1 MADTSGQALI
11 RGINLDK
18 KARNYQNEESIF
30 YKEVNVQKSSSR
42 EIRYY
47 QRTSGYLSATSPAS
61 IVIAEGATPFVLET
75 SWTRNTS
82 YTKKYSLDS
91 PMITVEDEKDSE
103 VKVFMDNLEEITGA
117 VVNQRDSDI
126 WDIATESQS
135 ASNINS
141 VTTTAAWDAAS
152 GQDPMEDVAEAIQKI
167 REQTKRK
174 VISPKLYVSAKG
186 EKDLKVW
193 ITSIKGSS
201 WSELS
206 SKMVVD
212 GVLTRFGGCTV
223 VVSENVTADYALVGE
238 LKKSTEYFEFF
249 ALTTAIITEQLVG
262 RKLRVMTNGI
272 AVLTRPKFNTLI
284 DNTEL

>member
-30 YKEVNVQKSSSR
+30 YKEVNVQKTSSR

-47 QRTSGYLSATSPAS
+47 QRTSGYLTATSPAS
-61 IVIAEGATPFVLET
+61 IVVAEGSTPFVLET

-117 VVNQRDSDI
+117 VVNKRDSDI
-126 WDIATESQS
+126 WDIATENQS

-141 VTTTAAWDAAS
+141 VTSTAAWDAAS
-152 GQDPMEDVAEAIQKI
+152 GQDPNEDVSEAIQKI

-174 VISPKLYVSAKG
+174 VVNPKLYVSAKG

-193 ITSIKGSS
+193 MTSIKGSS
-201 WSELS
+201 WSEIA
-206 SKMVVD
+206 SKIIID

-223 VVSENVTADYALVGE
+223 VVSETVTPDYAMVAE

-249 ALTTAIITEQLVG
+249 SLTTAIITEKLVG
-262 RKLRVMTNGI
+262 RKIRIMTNGI

-284 DNTEL
+284 SNTEL

>member
-30 YKEVNVQKSSSR
+30 YKEVNVQTSSSR
-42 EIRYY
+42 EIRYQ
-47 QRTSGYLSATSPAS
+47 QRTSGYLTATSPAS
-61 IVIAEGATPFVLET
+61 IVIAEGSTPFVLET

-91 PMITVEDEKDSE
+91 PMITIEDEKDSE
-103 VKVFMDNLEEITGA
+103 VRVFMDNLEEITGA
-117 VVNQRDSDI
+117 VVNKRDSDI
-126 WDIATESQS
+126 WDIATENQS

-174 VISPKLYVSAKG
+174 VVNPKLYVSAKG

-193 ITSIKGSS
+193 MTSIKGAN
-201 WSELS
+201 WNELA

-223 VVSENVTADYALVGE
+223 VVSENVTADYALVAE

-249 ALTTAIITEQLVG
+249 SLATAIITEELVG
-262 RKLRVMTNGI
+262 RKLRIMTNGI

-284 DNTEL
+284 SNTEL

>member
-18 KARNYQNEESIF
+18 KATNYQNEESIF

-117 VVNQRDSDI
+117 VVNKRDSDI

-152 GQDPMEDVAEAIQKI
+152 GQDPMEDRSE
-167 REQTKRK
+167 EHT
-174 VISPKLYVSAKG
+174 
-186 EKDLKVW
+186 
-193 ITSIKGSS
+193 
-201 WSELS
+201 SELQS
-206 SKMVVD
+206 H
-212 GVLTRFGGCTV
+212 
-223 VVSENVTADYALVGE
+223 
-238 LKKSTEYFEFF
+238 
-249 ALTTAIITEQLVG
+249 
-262 RKLRVMTNGI
+262 
-272 AVLTRPKFNTLI
+272 
-284 DNTEL
+284 

>member
-212 GVLTRFGGCTV
+212 GILTRFGGCTV

-249 ALTTAIITEQLVG
+249 SLTTAIITKQLVG

>member
-1 MADTSGQALI
+1 MADTAGQAEI
-11 RGINLDK
+11 RGIFLDK

-30 YKEVNVQKSSSR
+30 YAEVNVQKTSSR

-47 QRTSGYLSATSPAS
+47 QRTSGYLTATSPVS
-61 IVIAEGATPFVLET
+61 IVIAEGAVPFVLET

-103 VKVFMDNLEEITGA
+103 IRVFMDNLEEITGA
-117 VVNQRDSDI
+117 VVNDRDGDI
-126 WDIATESQS
+126 FDVATEDQTPV
-135 ASNINS
+135 NINS
-141 VTTTAAWDAAS
+141 VTATAAWDAAS
-152 GQDPMEDVAEAIQKI
+152 GQNPMEDVSEAIQKI

-174 VISPKLYVSAKG
+174 VVNPKLYVSAKG

-193 ITSIKGSS
+193 ITGQGAQFT
-201 WSELS
+201 EVA

-212 GVLTRFGGCTV
+212 GVLTRFAGCTV
-223 VVSENVTADYALVGE
+223 VVSENVTADYALVAE
-238 LKKSTEYFEFF
+238 LKKSTDYWEFF
-249 ALTTAIITEQLVG
+249 ALTTAIIKEELVG

-272 AVLTRPKFNTLI
+272 ATLTRPKFNALI
-284 DNTEL
+284 SNTEA

>member
-30 YKEVNVQKSSSR
+30 YKEVNVNKSKSR

-47 QRTSGYLSATSPAS
+47 QRTSGYLTATSPAS
-61 IVIAEGATPFVLET
+61 IVVAEGATPFVLET

-82 YTKKYSLDS
+82 YTKKYSVDS
-91 PMITVEDEKDSE
+91 PLITVEDEKDSE

-117 VVNQRDSDI
+117 VVNKRDADI
-126 WDIATESQS
+126 WDIVSEGQS
-135 ASNINS
+135 PTNINS
-141 VTTTAAWDAAS
+141 VTSTAAWDAAS
-152 GQDPMEDVAEAIQKI
+152 GQDPMSDVSEAVELI

-174 VISPKLYVSAKG
+174 VVNPKLYISAKG

-201 WSELS
+201 WSELA
-206 SKMVVD
+206 SKTIID
-212 GVLTRFGGCTV
+212 GVLTRFGGCSV
-223 VVSENVTADYALVGE
+223 VVSENVTPDYALVGD
-238 LKKSTEYFEFF
+238 LKKSTDYWEFMT
-249 ALTTAIITEQLVG
+249 LQTAIITEPLIG
-262 RKLRVMTNGI
+262 RKIRAMTNGI
-272 AVLTRPKFNTLI
+272 AVLTRPKFNSLI
-284 DNTEL
+284 SNTEA